1 MTDENKKKI
10 LFVVTKSNWGGAQKY
25 IYDLAV
31 NIPPEYKP
39 IVIHGGNGLMC
50 EKLDEAKIKRIE
62 IKALDRDVIIWN
74 DIKVLK
80 NLIDIFKLE
89 NPSIIHLNS
98 SKIGGLGALAGR
110 IAGTKK
116 IIFTAHGFAFNE
128 DRPLWQRFLIK
139 TITYITLL
147 LSHQTIVISK
157 KEFDQIKDWPLLKN
171 KISLIYNGSPKIDFI
186 EKTEARKFFVDKL
199 KIENKNYEDLIWV
212 GTISE
217 LTKNKGLGYA
227 IKGIRDLKKSLH
239 SQWNGMFVIVGSG
252 EERGYLENLIEEYSL
267 EEDVYLAGF
276 IDAKKY
282 LKAFDIFLLSS
293 VKEGLPYVLLEAG
306 LAGNIIISTD
316 VGGTSEIIDNL
327 DNGFLIRSKNPK
339 EIMNAIRVYMENEE
353 KMSVF
358 GNKIQKKIEKDFSV
372 EKMVSE
378 TTELYKL

>member
-1 MTDENKKKI
+1 MKNNDNKKI
-10 LFVVTKSNWGGAQKY
+10 LYVITKSNWGGAQKY
-25 IYDLAV
+25 VYDLAS
-31 NIPPEYKP
+31 NISSEYKP

-62 IKALDRDVIIWN
+62 IKSLKRDFLFWD

-80 NLIDIFKLE
+80 NLIDTFKLE

-110 IAGTKK
+110 IAGTEK
-116 IIFTAHGFAFNE
+116 IIFTVHGFAFNE
-128 DRPLWQRFLIK
+128 DRPIWQRFLIK
-139 TITYITLL
+139 ILTYVTLL
-147 LSHQTIVISK
+147 LTHHTIVISK
-157 KEFDQIKDWPLLKN
+157 KEFEQIKDWPLLKN

-217 LTKNKGLGYA
+217 LTKNKGLEYA

-316 VGGTSEIIDNL
+316 VGGTGEIIDNL

-358 GNKIQKKIEKDFSV
+358 GNKIQKKIEQDFSI

-378 TTELYKL
+378 TIRLYKL

>member
-1 MTDENKKKI
+1 MINENKI

-25 IYDLAV
+25 VYDLAS
-31 NIPPEYKP
+31 NISSKYKP
-39 IVIHGGNGLMC
+39 IIVHGGNGLMC

-62 IKALDRDVIIWN
+62 IKTLKRDIFFWD

-110 IAGTKK
+110 IAGTQK

-128 DRPLWQRFLIK
+128 DRPLWQRTIIK
-139 TITYITLL
+139 IITYVTLL

-157 KEFDQIKDWPLLKN
+157 KEFDQVKDWPLLGN

-186 EKTEARKFFVDKL
+186 EKTKARKFFVDKL
-199 KIENKNYEDLIWV
+199 KIENKNYNDLIWV

-227 IKGIRDLKKSLH
+227 IKGIRDLKRSLH
-239 SQWNGMFVIVGSG
+239 SQWNGIFIIVGSG
-252 EERGYLENLIEEYSL
+252 EERGYLENLIEEYNL
-267 EEDVYLAGF
+267 EKDVYLAGF
-276 IDAKKY
+276 VDAKEY

-293 VKEGLPYVLLEAG
+293 VKEGLPYVLLESG
-306 LAGNIIISTD
+306 LAGNTIISTD

-327 DNGFLIRSKNPK
+327 DNGFLIRPKNPK

-353 KMSVF
+353 KMSAF
-358 GNKIQKKIEKDFSV
+358 GKKIQKKIEKDFSI

-378 TTELYKL
+378 TTKLYQM

>member
-1 MTDENKKKI
+1 MKNNDNKKI
-10 LFVVTKSNWGGAQKY
+10 LYVITKSNWGGAQKY
-25 IYDLAV
+25 VYDLAS
-31 NIPPEYKP
+31 NISSEYKP
-39 IVIHGGNGLMC
+39 IVVHGGNGLMC

-62 IKALDRDVIIWN
+62 IKSLKRDFLFWD

-80 NLIDIFKLE
+80 NLIDTFKLE

-110 IAGTKK
+110 IAGTEK
-116 IIFTAHGFAFNE
+116 IIFTVHGFAFNE
-128 DRPLWQRFLIK
+128 DRPIWQRFLIK
-139 TITYITLL
+139 ILTYVTLL
-147 LSHQTIVISK
+147 LTHHTIVISK
-157 KEFDQIKDWPLLKN
+157 KEFEQIKDWPLLKN

-316 VGGTSEIIDNL
+316 VGGTGEIIDNL

-358 GNKIQKKIEKDFSV
+358 GNKIQKKIEQDFSI

-378 TTELYKL
+378 TIKLYKL